1 MEQSM
6 KNFIF
11 NPTSMFSNKTTHKEH
26 NLGNEEF
33 FTISGEEDF
42 IDSSG
47 SPRLEK
53 DLAEKVY
60 AKKIIRKDNSY
71 KYLIKLSNNSKLF
84 NPLSIYGIEQDKSF
98 LNRVCRSNKK
108 FKEVN
113 QKAFEWYLKFLRTK
127 NIAWLNNAEREI
139 E

>member
-1 MEQSM
+1 M

-11 NPTSMFSNKTTHKEH
+11 NPTSMFSNKAAHEEH
-26 NLGNEEF
+26 NLGDEQF

-42 IDSSG
+42 TDSSG

-53 DLAEKVY
+53 DSTEKTY

-113 QKAFEWYLKFLRTK
+113 QKAFEWYLKFLTTK